1 MEEILVILIILAAA
15 ALIYL
20 WYCVAKE
27 FARIAAMKGH
37 TEARYFWWTFL
48 LSGVGMLMVVALPDH
63 SQGKSAPAVNDDLPE
78 I

>member
-1 MEEILVILIILAAA
+1 MEEFLVILIFLAAA

-20 WYCVAKE
+20 WYSVARE

-48 LSGVGMLMVVALPDH
+48 LSAVGMLMVVALPDH
-63 SQGKSAPAVNDDLPE
+63 SEGKSAPAVRDDLPE